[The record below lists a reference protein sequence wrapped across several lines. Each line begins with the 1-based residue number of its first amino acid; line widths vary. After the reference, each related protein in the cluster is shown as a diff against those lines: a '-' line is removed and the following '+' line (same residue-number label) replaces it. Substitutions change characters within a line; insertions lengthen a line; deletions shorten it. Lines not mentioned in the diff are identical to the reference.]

1 MKKKNNKIYYHY
13 CSLDTFYNIL
23 QTGTIRF
30 GNPLNMND
38 SAEIIWLL
46 EMVKDFVLKRG
57 VYNSILEG
65 WNLIENI
72 SRTLLQEMDCPYIFC
87 LSKDKDVLSQWRS
100 YANDGK
106 GVAIGFNVDFIV
118 SVPKTRTGFKKHRKV
133 ETKVDYYV
141 EKASWRMN

>member
-1 MKKKNNKIYYHY
+1 MKKKNNKICYHY
-13 CSLDTFYNIL
+13 CSVDTFYNIL
-23 QTGTIRF
+23 QPGTIRF

-133 ETKVDYYV
+133 ETKVDYYA
-141 EKASWRMN
+141 EKAS

>member
-13 CSLDTFYNIL
+13 CSVDTFYNIL

-57 VYNSILEG
+57 IYNSILEG

-72 SRTLLQEMDCPYIFC
+72 SRTNG
-87 LSKDKDVLSQWRS
+87 LSLYFLFIEGQGRPELM
-100 YANDGK
+100 
-106 GVAIGFNVDFIV
+106 AIIC
-118 SVPKTRTGFKKHRKV
+118 K
-133 ETKVDYYV
+133 
-141 EKASWRMN
+141 

>member
-1 MKKKNNKIYYHY
+1 MLDEKKNNKIYYHY
-13 CSLDTFYNIL
+13 CSVDTFYNIL

-57 VYNSILEG
+57 IYNSILEG

-72 SRTLLQEMDCPYIFC
+72 SRTNG
-87 LSKDKDVLSQWRS
+87 LSLYFLFIEGQGRPELM
-100 YANDGK
+100 
-106 GVAIGFNVDFIV
+106 AIIC
-118 SVPKTRTGFKKHRKV
+118 K
-133 ETKVDYYV
+133 
-141 EKASWRMN
+141 